1 MMKGVS
7 SNEMLN
13 AAHFEAAFRPIYTLH
28 SLQCGRATRLPLQT
42 RRPLTLFAARKAT
55 AEAPSVPTEA
65 AGQDMKAE
73 EEVAKQLPAWM
84 PWDRT
89 AVVEQKQ
96 ALAQL
101 QVLLPRPP
109 ITSIA
114 SWDGKGQ

>member
-1 MMKGVS
+1 
-7 SNEMLN
+7 
-13 AAHFEAAFRPIYTLH
+13 
-28 SLQCGRATRLPLQT
+28 
-42 RRPLTLFAARKAT
+42 
-55 AEAPSVPTEA
+55 
-65 AGQDMKAE
+65 MKAE

>member
-1 MMKGVS
+1 M
-7 SNEMLN
+7 
-13 AAHFEAAFRPIYTLH
+13 
-28 SLQCGRATRLPLQT
+28 
-42 RRPLTLFAARKAT
+42 
-55 AEAPSVPTEA
+55 PTGA
-65 AGQDMKAE
+65 AGQDIKAE

-101 QVLLPRPP
+101 QVLLPRPL